1 MRFRFCASLRRT
13 RFLLPFCFPGSDPT
27 SVAAVS
33 WLPSYFFSQHFVPFK
48 PQVPI
53 GFMCRSPRKGTHV
66 PPALRQPTT
75 SLGSAKP
82 KKEIR
87 QATTVSEIKV
97 PRPRPLEQPPPC
109 RRHSSMTLRDEAA
122 SAGSRVRTEAGTST
136 SQALRPGR
144 VPRGL
149 RRVRVGA
156 APWRCEPSAR
166 PRGPG
171 VHTQASGLRI
181 GNSRQVSV
189 CVVFVFQI
197 I

>member
-82 KKEIR
+82 KKEISQR
-87 QATTVSEIKV
+87 RCQKSKCHVRV
-97 PRPRPLEQPPPC
+97 PSSSPPPC

-144 VPRGL
+144 VPWGL
-149 RRVRVGA
+149 RRVRVRA